1 MIARSDVLAGV
12 HAMLDHLQNAGSPQ
26 DYYRINSTSA
36 DKISGLVDATVAWL
50 RMLDVDSDEP

>member
-12 HAMLDHLQNAGSPQ
+12 HVMLDHLQDAGEAQ

-36 DKISGLVDATVAWL
+36 ESIEKLSLMVKVWL
-50 RMLDVDSDEP
+50 REDRKIRVS